1 MANQIN
7 HLYLGLTNYK
17 DALEFQEFVFNAQLE
32 KLEKGEKTANTLILL
47 EHEHVYTLGKSGDIK
62 NLKVP
67 IEETGAEYYETN
79 RGGDI
84 TYHGPDQ
91 LVGYPIFNLADFN
104 LGVREFVYTLEECV
118 IETVAS
124 YGIKCER
131 IDGVSGV
138 WVGADTKVPRKI
150 CALGIKVSRGITM
163 HGFALNIDP
172 NLSFF
177 ENIVPC
183 GLEDK
188 GVTSLKKEV
197 GKEVDMFDLMERL
210 IKYFNKHFN

>member
-32 KLEKGEKTANTLILL
+32 KLEKGEKTANNLILL

-67 IEETGAEYYETN
+67 IEETGAEYFETN

-84 TYHGPDQ
+84 TYHGPGQ

-104 LGVREFVYTLEECV
+104 LSVREFVYTIEECV

-131 IDGVSGV
+131 IEGVSGV
-138 WVGADTKVPRKI
+138 WVGADTKIPRKI
-150 CALGIKVSRGITM
+150 CALGIKVSRRITM
-163 HGFALNIDP
+163 HGFAMNVDP

-188 GVTSLKKEV
+188 GVTSLRKEL
-197 GKEVDMFDLMERL
+197 GKEVDMFDLMDRL
-210 IKYFNKHFN
+210 IKYFEKHFN

>member
-32 KLEKGEKTANTLILL
+32 KGEKTANNLILL

-67 IEETGAEYYETN
+67 IEETGAEYFETN

-84 TYHGPDQ
+84 TYHGPGQ

-104 LGVREFVYTLEECV
+104 LSVREFVYTIEECV

-131 IDGVSGV
+131 IEGVSGV
-138 WVGADTKVPRKI
+138 WVGADTKIPRKI
-150 CALGIKVSRGITM
+150 CALGIKVSRRITM
-163 HGFALNIDP
+163 HGFAMNVDP

-188 GVTSLKKEV
+188 GVTSLRKEL
-197 GKEVDMFDLMERL
+197 GKEVDMFDLMDRL
-210 IKYFNKHFN
+210 IKYFEKHFN